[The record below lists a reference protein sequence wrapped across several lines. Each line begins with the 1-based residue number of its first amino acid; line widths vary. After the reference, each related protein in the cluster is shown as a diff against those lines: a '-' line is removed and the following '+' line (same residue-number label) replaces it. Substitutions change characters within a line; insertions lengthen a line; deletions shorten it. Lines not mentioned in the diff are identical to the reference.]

1 MIGKL
6 NEKSVV
12 VKLSVGGINPNSDK
26 FALSYQRVRIVISLL
41 LSLKIHYVLLPLD
54 HVLIKD
60 CLVLVLVVVYQ
71 VLIKSMQ
78 IEFSTFLWL

>member
-54 HVLIKD
+54 HVLIKE

-71 VLIKSMQ
+71 VLIKSM
-78 IEFSTFLWL
+78 